1 MLNDDTIA
9 AISTPLGHSGI
20 GIIRLSGKDSIE
32 CAGKIFKSPKN
43 RTLTQSPSFNI
54 IYGHIIDADK
64 EIIDEVLV
72 SVMRAPHSFTKEDVV
87 EINCHGGP
95 IPLRRI
101 LELVLKK
108 GARLAEP
115 GEFTRRAFVNGR
127 IDLAQA
133 EAVLD
138 IINALTEEGQKAA
151 IEQLSGGLSKK
162 IEHLRQEL
170 IELAAFVEA
179 HIDFPEE
186 DIEPLSLKNMKERAV
201 TIKQSLHRLL
211 DSSRYGIIL
220 REGIKTAIIGSP
232 NVGKSSLL
240 NALLEQERAIVT
252 ETPGTTRDVI
262 EDYINIQ
269 GLPIKIM
276 DTAGIRGVEDI
287 AEKEGVRRSI
297 RAMKDA
303 DLVLIVLDGSTILN
317 GTDRELIEKS
327 DNRNTVFVIN
337 KTDLPQMFSLEDSD
351 REIVRVS
358 ALKGTGIAELKDK
371 IIEVTLH
378 GKPICTAGIV
388 TNIRHVHALEK
399 ALASVNTLVEE
410 IMKKTSP
417 EFLAVELRDALD
429 AIGEILGVTT
439 SEDILTKIFSNF
451 CIGK

>member
-1 MLNDDTIA
+1 
-9 AISTPLGHSGI
+9 
-20 GIIRLSGKDSIE
+20 
-32 CAGKIFKSPKN
+32 KS
-43 RTLTQSPSFNI
+43 
-54 IYGHIIDADK
+54 
-64 EIIDEVLV
+64 
-72 SVMRAPHSFTKEDVV
+72 
-87 EINCHGGP
+87 
-95 IPLRRI
+95 
-101 LELVLKK
+101 
-108 GARLAEP
+108 GARLADP